1 MQEAIYAAPFHALGP
16 VTVQAGNGTYP
27 ELPAVIGSSDSDAG
41 CAHGLT
47 WQRFPISLQSY
58 STTAQRKV
66 FTAFSVLTETYPAL
80 NGSSFIFEGYSVAGV
95 KAVPDASTAYPYRQD
110 NLLLSP
116 LMVYA
121 PNAALDPIAAAFGKA
136 ARAILYGY
144 SGSRE
149 LHAYVNYAHGDETL
163 QQLYGYD
170 LWRQTKLQA
179 LKKLYDPMG
188 YFDFYAPISRSYSF
202 LLERDW
208 GDDGNVGTWG

>member
-1 MQEAIYAAPFHALGP
+1 VIVFFIIFQGTAAQEAVYAAPFHALGP
-16 VTVQAGNGTYP
+16 VIVRTGNGTYP
-27 ELPAVIGSSDSDAG
+27 ELPTILGSGDSDVA

-58 STTAQRKV
+58 STTAQRDV

-80 NGSSFIFEGYSVAGV
+80 NGSSYIFEGYSVAGV
-95 KAVPDASTAYPYRQD
+95 KAVPDASTAYPYRRD

-121 PNAALDPIAAAFGKA
+121 PNAALDPIVAAFGNA
-136 ARAILYGY
+136 ARAILYRH
-144 SGSRE
+144 SGSLE

-170 LWRQTKLQA
+170 PWRQTKLQA

-188 YFDFYAPISRSYSF
+188 YFNFYAPISRS
-202 LLERDW
+202 
-208 GDDGNVGTWG
+208 